1 MDDDVLI
8 REAQKGDRTA
18 FDKLIGLYQKKVYNY
33 SLRITHDP
41 DLSEDLCQEAFLKA
55 FIGIRSFRGHSAFST
70 WLYRIVY
77 NTFLDHYRKKEHRSG
92 QYKTTLDGDEA
103 DLHEA
108 DIQLFYDR
116 IRQAESSD
124 WLAKGLVQ
132 IPFLSRALIILRDV
146 QGFSYEDIAEITD
159 VPVGTVKSR
168 LNRAREQ
175 LRKILSSDD
184 AGSIT
189 T

>member
-1 MDDDVLI
+1 MDDDALI
-8 REAQKGDRTA
+8 REAQKGDRAA

-70 WLYRIVY
+70 WLYRIIY
-77 NTFLDHYRKKEHRSG
+77 NTFLDHYRKREYRSR

-116 IRQAESSD
+116 IRQTESSD
-124 WLAKGLVQ
+124 WLAKGLVR
-132 IPFLSRALIILRDV
+132 IPFLSRTLIILRDV

-175 LRKILSSDD
+175 FRKILSSDET
-184 AGSIT
+184 GSIT